1 MNRKKKLLKALK
13 GLEMT
18 LDKKEEFVN
27 LLLNYSTSTNSMEY
41 YSIPTD
47 YNESI
52 IRAISCSSYVKIPLD
67 AIVYPSATLFSD
79 FSIDQI
85 TENKLVTAIAID
97 TSKSICVN
105 GEKYTA
111 KEAIDMMDKNAM
123 SYLTL
128 ITKEEFYDLPMVLK
142 VYEDYENVSNQN
154 EMKTNFDILWNIW
167 KKIWS

>member
-52 IRAISCSSYVKIPLD
+52 IRAISCSSYVKNSFRRYCL
-67 AIVYPSATLFSD
+67 
-79 FSIDQI
+79 
-85 TENKLVTAIAID
+85 
-97 TSKSICVN
+97 SKC
-105 GEKYTA
+105 
-111 KEAIDMMDKNAM
+111 
-123 SYLTL
+123 
-128 ITKEEFYDLPMVLK
+128 
-142 VYEDYENVSNQN
+142 
-154 EMKTNFDILWNIW
+154 NFIF
-167 KKIWS
+167 